1 MAYVKAT
8 QEMLEKAIRE
18 TDWARIDA
26 MTDED
31 IARQV
36 AENPDA
42 APILTDEEA
51 ATAMVRGVRKHLRLS
66 QVAFAARYR
75 IPVGTLRDWEQ
86 SRKRPD
92 ATALAYLRV
101 IAREPETVARALNPP
116 PLAT

>member
-8 QEMLEKAIRE
+8 QELLEKAIRE
-18 TDWARIDA
+18 TDWARLDA

-42 APILTDEEA
+42 APILSDEEA
-51 ATAMVRGVRKHLRLS
+51 ATAMVRGVRKRLGLS
-66 QVAFAARYR
+66 QAAFAARYR
-75 IPVGTLRDWEQ
+75 IPIGTLRDWEQ

-92 ATALAYLRV
+92 ATAQAYLRV
-101 IAREPETVARALNPP
+101 IAREPETVARALAPRV
-116 PLAT
+116 AA